1 MVNYTYA
8 INTYPNAYTL
18 HVSTLIITLIQ
29 LLYIHKTIGCLD
41 IMLLFVATRGTSWKY
56 ELIESLSACRVCVYV
71 IEDVSI

>member
-1 MVNYTYA
+1 MRHVYIYEVSLNHCSLRVMVNYTYA

-41 IMLLFVATRGTSWKY
+41 IMLLFVATRGTS
-56 ELIESLSACRVCVYV
+56 
-71 IEDVSI
+71 